1 MDDTPISRALKSG
14 ASPAIDMSP
23 GINSDFPG
31 FNGGLVKLSPLP
43 VTEDYNLLTTMMVC
57 MNLLVRKLMPYLR

>member
-1 MDDTPISRALKSG
+1 MDDTPVSTALKSG

-23 GINSDFPG
+23 GTNSDFPG

-43 VTEDYNLLTTMMVC
+43 VTEDYNFTLDDDDGVHEF
-57 MNLLVRKLMPYLR
+57 YLSEKF